1 MSKDKA
7 EILNAQFQSVF
18 TKDTV
23 DSTTTLPGPQFPPI
37 GELHISK
44 EGVEKLLKDINPN
57 KASGPDEIPCRL
69 LKGLATELAPCLT
82 ALFNQ
87 SIETACLPKDWLNA
101 NIAPVFKKGSRSMAV
116 NYRPVSLTSVICKI
130 LEHII
135 TKHIRNH
142 LDKHNILS
150 PYQHGFRY
158 KHSCESQLLIT
169 THDLMKHQDKKHQ
182 VDVAVL
188 DFSKAF
194 DTVPHLLLLGKLR
207 HYGIRGPIL
216 QWIDTFLRQRHQR
229 VVVEGQSSSSV
240 RVESGVPQGT
250 VLGPLLF
257 LLHINDLPENVTSS
271 VILFAD
277 EFLLYRTIK
286 SIEDHLALQKDLEN
300 LVEWGSRWGMKFNT
314 DKCHILRIS
323 RSKTPYTM
331 AGNILKQVSSVKY
344 LGITLEET
352 LQWNL
357 QVASTARKANGVL
370 AFVRRNLKGAPR
382 KAKEMTYTTLVRPIL
397 EYGAVIW
404 DPHQK
409 QNVHRLEQVQRRAAR
424 FVCNSYTKTQSVSAL
439 LKQLNW
445 TSLEERRRHQRLIL
459 LYKIAEGLVA
469 VPVESINLE
478 PNKGKTRSGGKK
490 TFKHIRTNTT
500 TFQYAYTPRTIP
512 EWNSLSEDTKSAKST
527 SEFKRLL
534 LNQTYQ

>member
-1 MSKDKA
+1 
-7 EILNAQFQSVF
+7 
-18 TKDTV
+18 
-23 DSTTTLPGPQFPPI
+23 
-37 GELHISK
+37 
-44 EGVEKLLKDINPN
+44 
-57 KASGPDEIPCRL
+57 
-69 LKGLATELAPCLT
+69 
-82 ALFNQ
+82 
-87 SIETACLPKDWLNA
+87 
-101 NIAPVFKKGSRSMAV
+101 MAV

-130 LEHII
+130 IEHII

-169 THDLMKHQDKKHQ
+169 THDLMKHHDKKHQ

-194 DTVPHLLLLGKLR
+194 DTVPHLRLLGKLR
-207 HYGIRGPIL
+207 HYGIKGPIL

-229 VVVEGQSSSSV
+229 VVVEGHSSSSV

-271 VILFAD
+271 VRLFAD
-277 EFLLYRTIK
+277 DCLLYRTIK

-300 LVEWGSRWGMKFNT
+300 LVEWGARWGMKFNT
-314 DKCHILRIS
+314 DKCHIIRIS
-323 RSKTPYTM
+323 RSKSPYDRFYTM
-331 AGNILKQVSSVKY
+331 AGNILKQVSSAKY

-382 KAKEMTYTTLVRPIL
+382 KAKEMTYTILVRPIL

-409 QNVHRLEQVQRRAAR
+409 QSIHRLEQVQRRAAR

-439 LKQLNW
+439 LHQLNW
-445 TSLEERRRHQRLIL
+445 TSLEERRRCQRLTL
-459 LYKIAEGLVA
+459 LYKITEGLVA
-469 VPVESINLE
+469 VPVESIDLVS
-478 PNKGKTRSGGKK
+478 NKGKTRSGGKK
-490 TFKHIRTNTT
+490 TFKQIRTNST
-500 TFQYAYTPRTIP
+500 TFQNAYTPRTIP
-512 EWNSLSEDTKSAKST
+512 EWNSLSEATKSSKT
-527 SEFKRLL
+527 TTEFKKLL
-534 LNQTYQ
+534 LNHQ